1 MDYEISIITRNQI
14 PSEIFLYDEYDK
26 DDKDDFKYIH
36 LFEFN
41 NGINFGIGSNYR
53 IYDVE
58 EIIET
63 LETDYNIT
71 TEYNKDPDE
80 LQEYYK
86 DEFDIFYKYRTCEKI
101 WNYYYNNKQLIKDI
115 INYYKYEEVE
125 ESDINEEIINHDDEG
140 IDIISNNSDD
150 E

>member
-1 MDYEISIITRNQI
+1 MCINSY
-14 PSEIFLYDEYDK
+14 
-26 DDKDDFKYIH
+26 FK
-36 LFEFN
+36 LV
-41 NGINFGIGSNYR
+41 IGSNNK
-53 IYDVE
+53 INTIE

-101 WNYYYNNKQLIKDI
+101 WNYYNNNKQLIKDI
-115 INYYKYEEVE
+115 IDYYKVNEVE
-125 ESDINEEIINHDDEG
+125 EL
-140 IDIISNNSDD
+140 
-150 E
+150 

>member
-14 PSEIFLYDEYDK
+14 PSEIFLCGE

-41 NGINFGIGSNYR
+41 NGFNFVIGSNNR

-63 LETDYNIT
+63 LETDFNVT

-101 WNYYYNNKQLIKDI
+101 WNYYNNNKQLIKDI
-115 INYYKYEEVE
+115 IDYYKYEEVE
-125 ESDINEEIINHDDEG
+125 ETDTNEEIINHDDEG
-140 IDIISNNSDD
+140 IDIISDNSDD